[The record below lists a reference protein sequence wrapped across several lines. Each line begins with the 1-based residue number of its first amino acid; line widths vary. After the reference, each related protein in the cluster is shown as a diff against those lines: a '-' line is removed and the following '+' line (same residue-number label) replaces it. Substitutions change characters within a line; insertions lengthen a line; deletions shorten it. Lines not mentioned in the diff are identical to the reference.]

1 MCIRDRVSRIVGAR
15 CAVRD
20 VLEAAAPADAYL
32 TAAQAATV
40 AETGADAATRRLA
53 WLDGAARTLMS
64 NYRQGFKFHSEFVP
78 GEPPRFYTR
87 REAARIMGFP
97 DAFDVD
103 SAGTVDNSGAN
114 RAYHQIGNACCP
126 PVVCALAAPALTAV
140 CLLYTSPSPRDR
152 TRSRMPSSA

>member
-1 MCIRDRVSRIVGAR
+1 MV
-15 CAVRD
+15 
-20 VLEAAAPADAYL
+20 
-32 TAAQAATV
+32 V
-40 AETGADAATRRLA
+40 ASTGADAATRRLA

-140 CLLYTSPSPRDR
+140 GLR
-152 TRSRMPSSA
+152 SSASCDDPAPEVLELLGASAIVHDAPRPACALRPADFL